1 MATEGKKY
9 NIFKII
15 LIGDVGT
22 GKTSFLTQ
30 LIHRV
35 PERLPKQT
43 TNLSVFTMRV
53 SKPSFVVQVWD
64 SPGNAKYY
72 YQILGSI

>member
-1 MATEGKKY
+1 MTDAKTNK
-9 NIFKII
+9 IFKII

-22 GKTSFLTQ
+22 GKTSFITQ

-43 TNLSVFTMRV
+43 TNLTVFTMRI
-53 SKPSFVVQVWD
+53 SKPEAVVQVWD
-64 SPGNAKYY
+64 SPGDSKYY
-72 YQILGSI
+72 YQTMGLM